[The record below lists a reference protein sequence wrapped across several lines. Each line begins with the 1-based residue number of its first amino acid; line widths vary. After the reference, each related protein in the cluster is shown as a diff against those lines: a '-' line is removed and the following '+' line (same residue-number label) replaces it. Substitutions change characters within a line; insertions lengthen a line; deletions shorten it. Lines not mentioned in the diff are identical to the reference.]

1 MSGAGAGRP
10 LRLWLALLVS
20 AVLVDLLLILPNHPG
35 ALRWPALRMVP
46 LELPVLLLGMLAL
59 GPRARP
65 LAILASV
72 ALTLMTALKLADLS
86 AYTAF
91 GRGFDPLADMH
102 LLPAAAHLL
111 RGSAGL
117 AGALVVGAAL
127 ALLLGGAM
135 VLLYRALRLW
145 ARCGSRL
152 PRALRVTAGG
162 IALVFALL
170 CAAEIRTALNGWQ
183 GWRPPGSAFTA
194 RLGAEHIR
202 DFARAR
208 TALAEFE
215 RAAATDP
222 WAGRDGLLSKLEG
235 RPVVIV
241 FVESYGRAAFDNP
254 LYAPRH
260 TATLQAG
267 EATLAQAGLAMRSG
281 WLRSPVQGGQS
292 WLAHAT
298 LAAGV
303 EVSDQRR
310 YRALLAS
317 ARQSLF
323 TLASR
328 AGYHTMAVAPAIVM
342 DWPEG
347 PAMGFQEIR
356 AAAELGYRGLPFNW
370 VTMPDQ
376 YTLAEFDR
384 IAADQGAP
392 LMAEIALI
400 SSHAPWTPVPQ
411 MVPWQAVGD
420 GSIFDAEATSGPS
433 PKEVWADPDR
443 IRDHF
448 GRSLDYALRN
458 VLSWAALPRA
468 EPPLILVLG
477 DHQPAEFVAQAGG
490 KDVPL
495 HLIGPPEAL
504 RLFDGWG
511 WAAGLQ
517 PDPAQDALPMR
528 DVRDMFLRATSA
540 AGPQMRAD
548 GS

>member
-1 MSGAGAGRP
+1 MSGAGAGRRGA

-102 LLPAAAHLL
+102 LVPAAAHLL

-117 AGALVVGAAL
+117 AGALGVGAAL

-145 ARCGSRL
+145 ARCGSQL
-152 PRALRVTAGG
+152 PRALRLAAGG
-162 IALVFALL
+162 TALVFALL

-183 GWRPPGSAFTA
+183 GWRPAGNAFTA

-241 FVESYGRAAFDNP
+241 FVESYGRRP
-254 LYAPRH
+254 LTTRSMRRAIWRRCRPERRRWRRRGWRCARAGCARRCRAGKAGWRMRRWRRCGGQRPAPLPRP
-260 TATLQAG
+260 AG
-267 EATLAQAGLAMRSG
+267 ERPAEPLQPRQPRRVSHHGRGPGDRHGLARRTGHGVSG
-281 WLRSPVQGGQS
+281 DPR
-292 WLAHAT
+292 
-298 LAAGV
+298 
-303 EVSDQRR
+303 
-310 YRALLAS
+310 
-317 ARQSLF
+317 
-323 TLASR
+323 
-328 AGYHTMAVAPAIVM
+328 
-342 DWPEG
+342 
-347 PAMGFQEIR
+347 
-356 AAAELGYRGLPFNW
+356 AAELGYRGLPFNW

-411 MVPWQAVGD
+411 MVPWQAVGMAA
-420 GSIFDAEATSGPS
+420 SSTPRPPLARAPRRSGP
-433 PKEVWADPDR
+433 
-443 IRDHF
+443 IRTASAITLAARSIMRCAMCCH
-448 GRSLDYALRN
+448 GRRC
-458 VLSWAALPRA
+458 RA
-468 EPPLILVLG
+468 PS
-477 DHQPAEFVAQAGG
+477 
-490 KDVPL
+490 
-495 HLIGPPEAL
+495 
-504 RLFDGWG
+504 R
-511 WAAGLQ
+511 
-517 PDPAQDALPMR
+517 R
-528 DVRDMFLRATSA
+528 
-540 AGPQMRAD
+540 
-548 GS
+548 